1 MHNSLPSRMSALP
14 VRSAQQS
21 QGRAHSDS
29 MSQQLVSRNFD
40 QHCQMFQ
47 QNRQQV
53 QESQEFI
60 HKTVEQ
66 NTTHEMNDVK
76 HAVERLNRKVDAIM
90 KTPQVQQENKKIE
103 VASQQMEI
111 TAKKAMEAFALGK
124 KTILARTDL
133 SPQQKSAYTEAMYK
147 KILAKLYSPEEIAR
161 FEQMFKNIVIVGSQ
175 PGSSGHPALM
185 GSTELQNPSY
195 GTLPSSNY

>member
-14 VRSAQQS
+14 VRSTQQS
-21 QGRAHSDS
+21 QGRAHSDT

-40 QHCQMFQ
+40 QHCQMFR

-60 HKTVEQ
+60 QNTVEQ

-76 HAVERLNRKVDAIM
+76 QAVDRLNRKVDAIM
-90 KTPQVQQENKKIE
+90 KTPQVQQETKKIE
-103 VASQQMEI
+103 AASQQMEI
-111 TAKKAMEAFALGK
+111 TAKKAIEAFELGK

-147 KILAKLYSPEEIAR
+147 KILAKLYSPEEIAQ
-161 FEQMFKNIVIVGSQ
+161 FEQMFKNIVIVG
-175 PGSSGHPALM
+175 PHGPHGPPALTD
-185 GSTELQNPSY
+185 GSYQGASHKA
-195 GTLPSSNY
+195 LPPPHY